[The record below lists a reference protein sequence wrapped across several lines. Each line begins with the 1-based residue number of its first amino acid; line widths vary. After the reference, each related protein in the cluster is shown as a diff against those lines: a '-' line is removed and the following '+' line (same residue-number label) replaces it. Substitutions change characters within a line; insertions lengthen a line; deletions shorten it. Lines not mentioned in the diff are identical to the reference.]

1 MQEKAIKTTLEKEP
15 EKKEQESTSEK
26 EEKPKIVI
34 NKKIV
39 IKCNDINDLK
49 ESFDLVKSND
59 NYINNILKIQPFTA
73 PEILKKRMDE
83 LNLEKETKKNE
94 DQKDISN
101 SKICKQLKLPSGIV
115 QITSKNSKDEKGSSY
130 ETDYSGL
137 DPKVYEK
144 FTKNITRELDIL
156 IGNAGIIFNKSPI
169 MNSIVSKKINKFYLL
184 DRIYIWQYYI
194 KTLDDTEKIKLI
206 RNFLYRLKLFF
217 KKCYEEL
224 MNINKIKNAYK
235 TLKKSLNNVYDE
247 KEWEEFF
254 LFSRI
259 FGYTDEKSLN
269 KEIKFNDGINIKNHI
284 KLNIMNELS
293 GSGAGLILI
302 KELGYFSN
310 MCLYSLVIFQ
320 LAFGECFELLKS
332 DFEENYIRLHC
343 VMFKYFDMFILSHSF
358 IVKMFIQL
366 LLIYYTYKQHGLAKS
381 LHKLLIAKFNASDE
395 LEKLEN
401 SISKRIGN
409 DVQYDEEKKID
420 SFQSIDELVNY
431 IESDNNSKKKKKKK
445 KNNNINKINE
455 LKEFNK
461 ENGIKNFGDDFD
473 DDIYEGKDIPDN
485 ISVMSG
491 ISEADSIVRA
501 FKNDINNWN
510 FTGEKLKAN
519 LSDSFIFNLN
529 DN

>member
-206 RNFLYRLKLFF
+206 RNFLYRLKLF
-217 KKCYEEL
+217 
-224 MNINKIKNAYK
+224 
-235 TLKKSLNNVYDE
+235 
-247 KEWEEFF
+247 
-254 LFSRI
+254 
-259 FGYTDEKSLN
+259 
-269 KEIKFNDGINIKNHI
+269 
-284 KLNIMNELS
+284 
-293 GSGAGLILI
+293 
-302 KELGYFSN
+302 
-310 MCLYSLVIFQ
+310 
-320 LAFGECFELLKS
+320 LKS
-332 DFEENYIRLHC
+332 A
-343 VMFKYFDMFILSHSF
+343 M
-358 IVKMFIQL
+358 
-366 LLIYYTYKQHGLAKS
+366 
-381 LHKLLIAKFNASDE
+381 
-395 LEKLEN
+395 
-401 SISKRIGN
+401 
-409 DVQYDEEKKID
+409 
-420 SFQSIDELVNY
+420 
-431 IESDNNSKKKKKKK
+431 
-445 KNNNINKINE
+445 KN
-455 LKEFNK
+455 
-461 ENGIKNFGDDFD
+461 
-473 DDIYEGKDIPDN
+473 
-485 ISVMSG
+485 
-491 ISEADSIVRA
+491 
-501 FKNDINNWN
+501 
-510 FTGEKLKAN
+510 
-519 LSDSFIFNLN
+519 
-529 DN
+529 